1 MTPDLLAIVERSHA
15 ALDRLRRCDPG
26 AAVLCEHVLAHD
38 IAPLISRIRYLE
50 RLLADHQSNPTPC
63 RR

>member
-1 MTPDLLAIVERSHA
+1 MSPDLLAIVERAHT

-26 AAVLCEHVLAHD
+26 ATVLCEHVLAHD

-50 RLLADHQSNPTPC
+50 RLIEQEHEDRA
-63 RR
+63 